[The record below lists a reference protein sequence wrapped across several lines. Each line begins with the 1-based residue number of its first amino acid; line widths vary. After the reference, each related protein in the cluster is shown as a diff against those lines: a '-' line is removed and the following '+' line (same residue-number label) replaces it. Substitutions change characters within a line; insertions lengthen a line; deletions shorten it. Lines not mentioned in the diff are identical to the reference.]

1 MAVIKPLLKKSLL
14 DPAVSANYTSNPL
27 LFSKTGERIFVKQL
41 SDYLQRMFYLRS
53 FSQESQINQW
63 TCVRPQCSVST
74 DTEITL
80 LKVLSC
86 SV

>member
-14 DPAVSANYTSNPL
+14 EPAVSANYTSNPL

-41 SDYLQRMFYLRS
+41 RDYLQRMFYLRS
-53 FSQESQINQW
+53 QDSQINQW

-74 DTEITL
+74 DTEITP
-80 LKVLSC
+80 
-86 SV
+86 

>member
-41 SDYLQRMFYLRS
+41 RDYLQRMFYLRS
-53 FSQESQINQW
+53 QDSQINQW

-74 DTEITL
+74 DTEITP
-80 LKVLSC
+80 
-86 SV
+86 

>member
-27 LFSKTGERIFVKQL
+27 LFSKTGERIVVKQL
-41 SDYLQRMFYLRS
+41 SDHLQRMFYLRS
-53 FSQESQINQW
+53 FSQDSQINQW

-74 DTEITL
+74 DTEITP